1 MAHTTPL
8 GTGGTGGVQ
17 PTNPRVRL
25 TMTAS
30 PPQYIWFK
38 GERYQVQAFRRG
50 TGGGADEDITN
61 SRDWTKAGD
70 AAMKAAEKVFIAHN
84 EDFAQAKIVQV
95 PLTGDLSTKEGDTF
109 NPDQI
114 KIGSSIQ
121 YARSV
126 SNAPT
131 ESITIEPDDQ
141 AKIRDE
147 IRKIGEETATWKDP
161 TLAYQRSQQ
170 QGAATTQRTDTP
182 PPQATPTDSTASNP
196 SATPEIQL
204 PQLTFAPPTPYQHD
218 QGAALSSFLKSQQ
231 VSPATTPINTAQ
243 ADKPASEAISAQLA
257 QFNPAETHIPEAL
270 HKGAASYI
278 ANHLSNFA
286 NNPTDSEEMFT
297 ALKTQYDASTGNLAA
312 LKTKLKDGVARST
325 NIDDRDYSKLEHCLA
340 NRQPSQPLTPE
351 EKLLVA
357 KAFAN
362 LIYKTPHTD
371 TQSYSKVYF
380 KAMHAFFDTEKV
392 GATMGFGGT
401 EQSSGKSLVIVESTT
416 TGDYK
421 IWGRWPESGT
431 LRPDRTA
438 FILYNSTAGAGKF
451 SGFSRTTGMDAR
463 NPLEPS
469 VPQTGI
475 TTRPAYYTDRQDIET
490 GGSGNCGAF
499 ALADAILQKNQTY
512 YRTESDW
519 KAALAQQKVGIRQ
532 NAMQFLFNHAE
543 QFTTDELFPEVLESI
558 NESKSEIIMQQR
570 SNGPA
575 LRALLDKE
583 PGSLTPERKKWLV
596 QLYAVYAVNEGKD
609 LDKPFYLAH
618 AMSTG
623 QKIAIIQGNQ
633 IIFTAPPA
641 NKAVSVDDYLFVH
654 YDGLGHF
661 KSVNRNYTGTHTTP
675 VLGDII
681 SQYNS
686 ENTYLFAR
694 KAFLGSFAQPN
705 TIAEKL
711 SKLKTDDPR
720 GYLALQEIA
729 GVDLVNNAAAG
740 HNIDDFIAALE
751 GASGI
756 EENNPAQLAAAIDEQ
771 IKVKSHLEAR
781 SLFLSALIKVKTTTP
796 PPIAGSAEQQAL
808 ITALDRL
815 KKEDMAGYLSIRA
828 RLPHFDFDHIG
839 NDTDMTALINNLTT
853 ATTLDGTAPD
863 SIPGLYATEE
873 LRQQEIA
880 KRKGS
885 MLNEAGKHIFDTLN
899 EPAHSH
905 LKSRAEFLQELMKA
919 PTGEDLD
926 QLRKDDLES
935 LRDKLAEN
943 DLNGYFAYRAFVAT
957 SPDIHNWEDI
967 VTHRDNLIAAI
978 QHSAEEERIIARA
991 NVIKAV
997 QTEEPAQITAAVR
1010 ALQPQEHLALEILIG
1025 KGELTPKQ
1033 MTPELQAFIR
1043 SPNNVTILVNNFA
1056 NWIHSPETRGLSN
1069 FLDAFIT
1076 YKEQVRLAAERHEDH
1091 PPSGQYGEAYR
1102 GDRGLKALDPA
1113 AFLAIEDFRL
1123 HQPDHLETPNASMYL
1138 IYNKSVAE
1146 IKKAIAD
1153 SRSAMTARTGF
1164 LGSLEKAKVPS
1175 TVIGEA
1181 ATRDKQQKTASLAQ
1195 AITQM
1200 QKFDIHGFLGLVQ
1213 ITKQTN
1219 PAAIAAY
1226 LINDGRN
1233 FQTLEHLFVPRLVN
1247 MTNES
1252 RREDQRGIYN
1262 PPLDQT
1268 IYSPALIARANLI
1281 QAAMKQPPVELGD
1294 LWNAVKVNDPVG
1306 ALALGQLIYA
1316 IDKDTPNKIPSD
1328 TDVSTQPLQ
1337 IAYGKAKIEEATAR
1351 IAEIPAS
1358 KWNDFLQ
1365 LLATKQANE
1374 AADDLENIPT

>member
-1 MAHTTPL
+1 MSTRPSTS
-8 GTGGTGGVQ
+8 TGGTGGV
-17 PTNPRVRL
+17 PSNVHL
-25 TMTAS
+25 NITAA
-30 PPQYIWFK
+30 PKQYIWYG
-38 GERYQVQAFRRG
+38 GERYLVQAFQKG
-50 TGGGADEDITN
+50 TGPGGTDIDITDA
-61 SRDWTKAGD
+61 RDWTEAGL
-70 AAMKAAEKVFIAHN
+70 AAMKAADKVFQRNSVNIA
-84 EDFAQAKIVQV
+84 EVKTVQV
-95 PLTGDLSTKEGDTF
+95 PLTGEVSIEEGKATQAA
-109 NPDQI
+109 NI
-114 KIGSSIQ
+114 KIGSNIQ
-121 YARSV
+121 YAKTV
-126 SNAPT
+126 TNKPT
-131 ESITIEPDDQ
+131 TPIILKPEDLQSIQ
-141 AKIRDE
+141 DE
-147 IRKIGEETATWKDP
+147 ITEIGQATATWKDP
-161 TLAYQRSQQ
+161 TLSHQRSQQ
-170 QGAATTQRTDTP
+170 QGAATSQRTDTHT
-182 PPQATPTDSTASNP
+182 PQATPIDSTPTNP
-196 SATPEIQL
+196 STTPEIQL

-231 VSPATTPINTAQ
+231 TGSATSPINTHQ
-243 ADKPASEAISAQLA
+243 ENKPASEAISAQLT
-257 QFNPAETHIPEAL
+257 QFNLAETHIPEAL
-270 HKGAASYI
+270 HKGVASYI

-362 LIYKTPHTD
+362 LIHKTPHTD

-392 GATMGFGGT
+392 GTTMGFGGT

-583 PGSLTPERKKWLV
+583 PGSLTPEQKKWLV

-740 HNIDDFIAALE
+740 HNIDNFIAALE

-815 KKEDMAGYLSIRA
+815 KKEDMAGYLSIRT
-828 RLPHFDFDHIG
+828 RLPAFDFDHIE
-839 NDTDMTALINNLTT
+839 NDTDMTDLINNLTT

-863 SIPGLYATEE
+863 SVPGLYATEE
-873 LRQQEIA
+873 LRLQEIA

-899 EPAHSH
+899 EPTHSH

-919 PTGEDLD
+919 PTGVELD
-926 QLRKDDLES
+926 QLRKGDLES

-957 SPDIHNWEDI
+957 PPDIHNWEDI
-967 VTHRDNLIAAI
+967 VTHRDDLIAAI
-978 QHSAEEERIIARA
+978 QHSAEDERIIARA

-997 QTEEPAQITAAVR
+997 QTEEPAQITVAVR

-1025 KGELTPKQ
+1025 KGELTPEQ

-1056 NWIHSPETRGLSN
+1056 NWIHSPATRGLSN

-1076 YKEQVRLAAERHEDH
+1076 YKEQVRLAAERSEAI
-1091 PPSGQYGEAYR
+1091 PSSGIYGGAYR
-1102 GDRGLKALDPA
+1102 GESGLKALDPA

-1138 IYNKSVAE
+1138 IDYKSVAE

-1153 SRSAMTARTGF
+1153 SRSAMTARARF
-1164 LGSLEKAKVPS
+1164 LDSLEEVKASS
-1175 TVIGEA
+1175 TAIGEA
-1181 ATRDKQQKTASLAQ
+1181 TTREKQQKTDYLAK
-1195 AITQM
+1195 AIKQM
-1200 QKFDIHGFLGLVQ
+1200 YEVDIHGFLGLVQ

-1219 PAAIAAY
+1219 PTAIATY
-1226 LINDGRN
+1226 LINDDRN
-1233 FQTLEHLFVPRLVN
+1233 FKTFEHLFVPHLTG
-1247 MTNES
+1247 MTDEEL
-1252 RREDQRGIYN
+1252 RENRRGIYT
-1262 PPLDQT
+1262 PALDQT
-1268 IYSPALIARANLI
+1268 IYSPALIARGNLI
-1281 QAAMKQPPVELGD
+1281 KAAMQQPPAITPEL
-1294 LWNAVKVNDPVG
+1294 WRAVKENDPV
-1306 ALALGQLIYA
+1306 ASLALGLLIYE
-1316 IDKDTPNKIPSD
+1316 IDKDTPNKIPAE
-1328 TDVSTQPLQ
+1328 TDVLTPATQ
-1337 IAYGKAKIEEATAR
+1337 IAYGKAQIEEHLER
-1351 IAEIPAS
+1351 IAEIPAN
-1358 KWNDFLQ
+1358 KWNRFIE
-1365 LLATKQANE
+1365 LLATKKANE
-1374 AADDLENIPT
+1374 EANDLENIGT